1 MTVTK
6 ASFLTNDVLPESLQK
21 LLDESLENQS
31 IDRKEEIV
39 ELLSDEQPSK
49 SRQVDMAYVQ
59 CTWWEGCYYCK
70 DENQQWHRVKCFL

>member
-6 ASFLTNDVLPESLQK
+6 ASFSTNDVLPESLQR

-39 ELLSDEQPSK
+39 ELLSNEQPSK
-49 SRQVDMAYVQ
+49 SRQVDMAYAQ
-59 CTWWEGCYYCK
+59 CTWWEGCYYGK
-70 DENQQWHRVKCFL
+70 DENQQWHRIKCFL